1 MEKQSIGRRML
12 KFFKRRWLNFLDNK
26 EKNKDRIIQR
36 SVKALDVVLV
46 VIPFAVAWFTYYHLN
61 IYSDAFFLRGHVFVI
76 VLYTFVYYLLAHLY
90 KGFAL
95 HINRISDLIFSQ
107 ALAAGINNFVAFMW
121 LWLLIRYMP
130 NVPVLILV
138 YLAQLVL
145 IFLWCLLAHIW
156 YFKTFAAKKT
166 VVIWD
171 ELKGIEDLVH
181 EYGMEN
187 HFDIYKVLN
196 VNECIETGIDE
207 TLEGAQVVFLCSL
220 HSHERNQ
227 IIKRCVDLGVTS
239 IVLPRI
245 GDVIMT
251 GAERIH
257 LFHLPMMQVG
267 RYNPVP
273 EYLVAKR
280 IIDFV
285 LSTLLLIILS
295 PLMLITALIIKL
307 SDGGSVFYKQIRLT
321 KDGKLFYILKF
332 RSMRMDAEKD
342 GVARLSSGE
351 EDPRITPF
359 GRFIRKC
366 RIDEIPQLINI
377 FKGDMSFV
385 GPRPERPEIAK
396 QYEKEL
402 PEFNL
407 RLQVKCGLT
416 GYAQVYGKYNTT
428 PYDKLLLD
436 LMYIAHPSLSED
448 FKILFSTVRILFS
461 RESTEGVD
469 ATQVTAQTFKRE
481 SCDEEE
487 SDKEK

>member
-1 MEKQSIGRRML
+1 MSYSVNRRASLPSDNEGLTAYRVIGS
-12 KFFKRRWLNFLDNK
+12 
-26 EKNKDRIIQR
+26 
-36 SVKALDVVLV
+36 SVC
-46 VIPFAVAWFTYYHLN
+46 YYTA
-61 IYSDAFFLRGHVFVI
+61 SSFVF
-76 VLYTFVYYLLAHLY
+76 
-90 KGFAL
+90 
-95 HINRISDLIFSQ
+95 
-107 ALAAGINNFVAFMW
+107 
-121 LWLLIRYMP
+121 
-130 NVPVLILV
+130 
-138 YLAQLVL
+138 
-145 IFLWCLLAHIW
+145 
-156 YFKTFAAKKT
+156 
-166 VVIWD
+166 
-171 ELKGIEDLVH
+171 
-181 EYGMEN
+181 
-187 HFDIYKVLN
+187 
-196 VNECIETGIDE
+196 
-207 TLEGAQVVFLCSL
+207 
-220 HSHERNQ
+220 
-227 IIKRCVDLGVTS
+227 
-239 IVLPRI
+239 
-245 GDVIMT
+245 
-251 GAERIH
+251 
-257 LFHLPMMQVG
+257 
-267 RYNPVP
+267 
-273 EYLVAKR
+273 
-280 IIDFV
+280 
-285 LSTLLLIILS
+285 STLLLIILS

-321 KDGKLFYILKF
+321 KDGRLFYILKF

-487 SDKEK
+487 SDKNK